1 MRFAVMLPQTNR
13 IASPD
18 ALVRV
23 AEAAEELGFHAV
35 SVRDHIVFNG
45 VWITSGMRGID
56 VPGDD
61 RNIFEALMTLSYVAA
76 RTDRIRLGTSVV
88 ILPNRHPLLLAK
100 QLSTLDVLSG
110 GRLLVGFGVGPNRK
124 AGGDTDTTQLG
135 RHRSNLQKEYDS
147 FGGAIG
153 HRGRRMDEYLEAVI
167 ALWTQERP
175 SFDGEFVRFE
185 EVDVFP
191 KPVQK
196 PYPPLL
202 FGGRSAAARRRAAR
216 FGNGWIPSQVTTDE
230 VREGVADIGRLR
242 AEIDG
247 ARPLEYVGINMHS
260 AFGRTDEE
268 AEAFA
273 EPTVG
278 HLFGDRE
285 ALLGRTI
292 VGSVDTFRRRVAAY
306 RDAGV
311 TYVELKPVYRS
322 IDHCIEQL
330 RLIHDE
336 VMPAFAD
343 GAAATATTG

>member
-23 AEAAEELGFHAV
+23 AEAAEEYGFHTV

-45 VWITSGMRGID
+45 VWITSGMRGLD
-56 VPGDD
+56 LPGDD
-61 RNIFEALMTLSYVAA
+61 RNIFEALMTLSFVAA
-76 RTDRIRLGTSVV
+76 RTSRIRLGTSVV

-124 AGGDTDTTQLG
+124 PGGSTDTTQLG
-135 RHRSNLQKEYDS
+135 HHRSNLQKEYDS

-167 ALWTQERP
+167 ALWTEERP
-175 SFDGEFVRFE
+175 SFDGEFVHFE

-202 FGGRSAAARRRAAR
+202 FGGRSTAAQRRAAR
-216 FGNGWIPSQVTTDE
+216 FGGGWIPSQVTTDE
-230 VREGVADIGRLR
+230 VREGVSEIGRLR
-242 AEIDG
+242 DEMGGRA
-247 ARPLEYVGINMHS
+247 PLDYVGINMHS
-260 AFGRTDEE
+260 AFGRTDDE

-273 EPTVG
+273 QPTVG
-278 HLFGDRE
+278 HLFADRGS
-285 ALLGRTI
+285 LVTRTI
-292 VGSVDTFRRRVAAY
+292 VGSVDTFRERVRAY

-311 TYVELKPVYRS
+311 NYIEVKPVYRS

-330 RLIHDE
+330 RLIRDE
-336 VMPAFAD
+336 IMPAVTD
-343 GAAATATTG
+343 GAPARSAS